1 MKGFGA
7 AAGFWRQYP
16 LVFARHVQVLD
27 TRGELAMTAI
37 ATQSPSAVRSRTG
50 FYVRLLLFGWLALLV
65 VASTAIYAGGFR
77 PLGLVVEMAA
87 GMLLPP
93 ALLSPL
99 VFWVTNRWPINV
111 TAWRSQVWKHLLASL
126 VFVAASEII
135 SSAMLVDLQPRIVA
149 AYQLQQQSGSAAAMA
164 GNRQPDKPP
173 MFLPPEWQSPPA
185 DLRAHLLRAFARMP
199 AYWVLAAFAHALL
212 VTLRLREREQQAA
225 ELAAHLAEARLN
237 GLRTQL
243 QPHFLFNTLNSI
255 SALIPQNARLANEM
269 VLNLSDLLRMTLR
282 DPQRGEIP
290 LSEELKLLG
299 HYVDIQKLRF
309 RERLRFKLEADE
321 SVLNFPVP
329 PLLLQPLVENA
340 IRYGVEPSEPPEQI
354 TVRAWLAEQKLALE
368 VTNTR
373 HLSDDETSSTLKST
387 GVGLANTQARL
398 AALYGAAQTFQYGPL
413 PDGGFRV
420 WMRIPPR
427 GWATHA
433 P

>member
-1 MKGFGA
+1 
-7 AAGFWRQYP
+7 
-16 LVFARHVQVLD
+16 VFARLAKVLD
-27 TRGELAMTAI
+27 TGRKFAMTATP
-37 ATQSPSAVRSRTG
+37 TQPPSAARSKTQ
-50 FYVRLLLFGWLALLV
+50 FYARLLLFGWLALFV
-65 VASTAIYAGGFR
+65 IASTAIYAGGFR

-87 GMLLPP
+87 GMLLPL
-93 ALLSPL
+93 AVLSPL
-99 VFWVTNRWPINV
+99 VFWLTNRWPINV
-111 TAWRSQVWKHLLASL
+111 TAWRSHLWKHLLASL
-126 VFVAASEII
+126 VFIAANEVI
-135 SSAMLVDLQPRIVA
+135 SSLMLADLRPKIVA
-149 AYQLQQQSGSAAAMA
+149 ADRMRHQSWSATATAE
-164 GNRQPDKPP
+164 NRQPDKPP
-173 MFLPPEWQSPPA
+173 MFLPPELQAPPA
-185 DLRAHLLRAFARMP
+185 DLGAHVLRAVARLP

-212 VTLRLREREQQAA
+212 VTMRLREREQQAA
-225 ELAAHLAEARLN
+225 ELAAHLAAARLN

-255 SALIPQNARLANEM
+255 SALIPQDAKLANEM

-309 RERLRFKLEADE
+309 GERLRFKLEADE
-321 SVLNFPVP
+321 SALSFPVP

-340 IRYGVEPSEPPEQI
+340 IRYGVEASEQPEQI
-354 TVRAWLAEQKLALE
+354 GVRVRLAEQTLALE
-368 VTNTR
+368 VTNTC
-373 HLSDDETSSTLKST
+373 HIAGDEVSSTKNST

-398 AALYGAAQTFQYGPL
+398 AALYGAAQTFQFGPL

-427 GWATHA
+427 GFATNA